1 MKYRTTL
8 PRRAAAVCAA
18 LGAVLLIGS
27 FSAVASADDGSPA
40 VGFFDVTANATGV
53 GASFGDPTST
63 PYPVAAGLVPNTVAQ
78 LTAGPSG
85 QAQASVLWPGPL
97 AGNAGSLANVIGT
110 PLPPDVVSNAN
121 YPVVARA
128 SSAAGG
134 SDEDTLGPMHA
145 KVAGA
150 DSSAST
156 ALSDFDAPG
165 VVTAAKVVT
174 TSHSFLD
181 DGTPTAIGESVL
193 EGVTVGDGALSIGS
207 IHTVARGTTDG
218 VQAKTSQ
225 KVTVAGVTVN
235 GQPATIDRDGLRVGG
250 ASAPVGSVLDDGKPA
265 LGPFGVT
272 AYVTDPR
279 SQQSA
284 GGAGAIESGSVI
296 VVWSPP
302 SSGQYF
308 VIVLGGSS
316 VSVRATPGAGFAAGD
331 TGDFFAPAAPTA
343 VLPTPSFSP
352 SAGAAGSAL
361 ADASESTAPVGA
373 GGRGGSSAAV
383 AAPIQTGAP
392 LDLAVA
398 VSDRPPLGWVLMGI
412 VGSCLL
418 GVGIH
423 SFRQQALAATLV
435 GTHCPLERR

>member
-1 MKYRTTL
+1 L
-8 PRRAAAVCAA
+8 A
-18 LGAVLLIGS
+18 GASVVVGVLLLVGM
-27 FSAVASADDGSPA
+27 FAAVASADDSGG
-40 VGFFDVTANATGV
+40 VGFFDVSANATGI
-53 GASFGDPTST
+53 GASFGDPTSS

-110 PLPPDVVSNAN
+110 PLPPEVVSNAN

-145 KVAGA
+145 KVAGG

-156 ALSDFDAPG
+156 TLSNVDAPG
-165 VVTAAKVVT
+165 IVTAAKVAT

-181 DGTPTAIGESVL
+181 GGKPTAVGESVL
-193 EGVTVGDGALSIGS
+193 EGVTVAGGVLSIGS
-207 IHTVARGTTDG
+207 IHTVAQGATDG
-218 VQAKTSQ
+218 AQATTSQ

-235 GQPATIDRDGLRVGG
+235 GQSATIDRSGLHVSGSSVP
-250 ASAPVGSVLDDGKPA
+250 AGSVLDGGKPA
-265 LGPFGVT
+265 LDAFGVT

-279 SQQSA
+279 SQSSS
-284 GGAGAIESGSVI
+284 GGSGAIESGSVV

-308 VIVLGGSS
+308 VVVLGGSS
-316 VSVRATPGAGFAAGD
+316 VAVRATPGSDFAAGGD
-331 TGDFFAPAAPTA
+331 GGPGDFFAPADPTA

-352 SAGAAGSAL
+352 SAGSAGAALGAIPS
-361 ADASESTAPVGA
+361 STPSGG
-373 GGRGGSSAAV
+373 GGRPASGVSAT
-383 AAPIQTGAP
+383 APIQSGAP

-398 VSDRPPLGWVLMGI
+398 VTDRPPLGWVLIGI
-412 VGSCLL
+412 VGACLL
-418 GVGIH
+418 GLGVH
-423 SFRQQALAATLV
+423 SFRQQALAAAVV
-435 GTHCPLERR
+435 GTRCPLEKGS

>member
-1 MKYRTTL
+1 MT
-8 PRRAAAVCAA
+8 RR
-18 LGAVLLIGS
+18 
-27 FSAVASADDGSPA
+27 VASASVIVGVLLLVGSFAAVAAADDGGG
-40 VGFFDVTANATGV
+40 VGFFDVTANATGI
-53 GASFGDPTST
+53 GASFGDPTTT

-85 QAQASVLWPGPL
+85 QAQSSVFWPGPL

-145 KVAGA
+145 KVAGS

-156 ALSDFDAPG
+156 TLSNVDAPG

-174 TSHSFLD
+174 TSHSFID
-181 DGTPTAIGESVL
+181 TGKPTAVGESVL
-193 EGVTVGDGALSIGS
+193 EGVTVAGGVLSIGS
-207 IHTVARGTTDG
+207 IHTIAHGATDG
-218 VQAKTSQ
+218 TQATTSQ

-235 GQPATIDRDGLRVGG
+235 GRPATVDRSGLHVSGSNVP
-250 ASAPVGSVLDDGKPA
+250 AGSVLDGGKPA
-265 LGPFGVT
+265 LDPLGVT
-272 AYVTDPR
+272 AYVTDAR
-279 SQQSA
+279 SQSSTD
-284 GGAGAIESGSVI
+284 GAGAIASGSVF

-302 SSGQYF
+302 RSGPYL

-316 VSVRATPGAGFAAGD
+316 VAVRATPGSDFTAGGDAGPSA
-331 TGDFFAPAAPTA
+331 FFAPAEPTA

-352 SAGAAGSAL
+352 SAGSAGAALGAL
-361 ADASESTAPVGA
+361 ASTSSGA
-373 GGRGGSSAAV
+373 GGGRAGSGVAA
-383 AAPIQTGAP
+383 AAPIQSGAP

-398 VSDRPPLGWVLMGI
+398 VTDRPPFGWVLMGI
-412 VGSCLL
+412 VGALLVSL
-418 GVGIH
+418 GVH
-423 SFRQQALAATLV
+423 SFRQQALAAAV
-435 GTHCPLERR
+435 AGTHCPLEKGS

>member
-1 MKYRTTL
+1 VK
-8 PRRAAAVCAA
+8 RAVVCTAI
-18 LGAVLLIGS
+18 GLLLLVGS
-27 FSAVASADDGSPA
+27 CAAVASADDSGG
-40 VGFFDVTANATGV
+40 VGFFDVTANATGI
-53 GASFGDPTST
+53 GASFGDPTSS

-110 PLPPDVVSNAN
+110 PLPPEVVSNAN

-145 KVAGA
+145 KVAGS
-150 DSSAST
+150 DSTAST
-156 ALSDFDAPG
+156 TLSNVDAPG
-165 VVTAAKVVT
+165 VLTAAKVVT

-181 DGTPTAIGESVL
+181 GGKPTAVGESVL
-193 EGVTVGDGALSIGS
+193 EGVTVAGGVLSIGT
-207 IHTVARGTTDG
+207 IHTVAQGATDG
-218 VQAKTSQ
+218 AQATTSQ

-235 GQPATIDRDGLRVGG
+235 GQPATIDRSGLHMSGSSVP
-250 ASAPVGSVLDDGKPA
+250 AGSVLDGGKPA
-265 LGPFGVT
+265 LDPFGVT

-279 SQQSA
+279 SQSST
-284 GGAGAIESGSVI
+284 GGSGAIESGSVI

-308 VIVLGGSS
+308 VVVLGGSS
-316 VSVRATPGAGFAAGD
+316 VAVRATPGSDFAAGGGGA
-331 TGDFFAPAAPTA
+331 GDFFAPAEPTA

-352 SAGAAGSAL
+352 SAGSAGAALDAL
-361 ADASESTAPVGA
+361 QSSTAG
-373 GGRGGSSAAV
+373 GGRGATAGSGSAA
-383 AAPIQTGAP
+383 AAPIQSGAP

-398 VSDRPPLGWVLMGI
+398 VTDRPPLGWVLIGI
-412 VGSCLL
+412 VGACLL
-418 GVGIH
+418 GLGVH
-423 SFRQQALAATLV
+423 SFRQQALAAAV
-435 GTHCPLERR
+435 AGTHCPLEKGS